1 MKGFALWLF
10 RLPFR
15 FYHVVISPLLGT
27 NCRYAPSCSLYA
39 QQAIEI
45 HGPMY
50 GGWLA
55 FKRICRCHP
64 WGGHGFDPVPGSE
77 NQDKRRACACDSQSE
92 HNQESGGSTKE

>member
-1 MKGFALWLF
+1 MKGLALWLF

-45 HGPMY
+45 HGPLA

-55 FKRICRCHP
+55 IKRICRCHP

-77 NQDKRRACACDSQSE
+77 NHNETRACSCISQSE
-92 HNQESGGSTKE
+92 HEQESGSATKE